1 MGFASLRQVS
11 DRIAFSFLSI
21 YAKGFGVAV
30 HRWLRIPFLHPQP
43 LLRRRFCT
51 APCRGRRLCRP
62 DVSGWH
68 RTAVKCGDTATVASQ
83 TYFFCCAR
91 KSRQKDALGRVLYCA
106 LPRASFWP
114 LRGLNALFGRRFVT
128 SPIAFNS
135 GKCTTRICGQTAS
148 TSVLLI
154 SGILG
159 RLRYCTAYCRG
170 RCLHRPI
177 GNLRIRRR
185 FP

>member
-21 YAKGFGVAV
+21 YAKGFGVTV
-30 HRWLRIPFLHPQP
+30 HRWLRIPFLLPQP

-51 APCRGRRLCRP
+51 APCRGRCLHRPSCPILPELPLNAVTPRLLLRRPTFSVAPEKVGKKMRLDAFYIARCRA
-62 DVSGWH
+62 
-68 RTAVKCGDTATVASQ
+68 R
-83 TYFFCCAR
+83 FF
-91 KSRQKDALGRVLYCA
+91 D
-106 LPRASFWP
+106 
-114 LRGLNALFGRRFVT
+114 ALFGRRFVT